1 MYLSQI
7 PLEQQGLTLLREM
20 LNRSEFIAI
29 DTETNGKDVRDGR
42 GICYG
47 VSVSD
52 GHTSMYL
59 PFRHRQLPEENL
71 DFHLYRPLLQ
81 ELLDTKKLIY
91 FNAKFDIVS
100 LGTLGLDTRHKEFFD
115 CMILAHLVDENR
127 PFAGKNLDAC
137 AKMYCGNGGKKVSEE
152 YAWCLKTYGYE
163 NMTASITSDYAATDA
178 LITYQLYMKLL
189 PYLRAEKLKEMW
201 EHKREFI
208 ELLIDMESE
217 GVLVDQDLCNEMA
230 ERGDREMERI
240 FFTLNTRNPASTRDL
255 EYLLI
260 DQLHL
265 PVVGRTPKG
274 KPSFNKR
281 AMELYDLMLER
292 SNNPLAKQV
301 FAYRGWQKSVSSN
314 YRPYVRLLSPDARL
328 RGNYFMHSTVT
339 GRLSC
344 KEPNLQQIPRE
355 GAKPWNGKMKK
366 CFIPKPGYVLLEGDY
381 KQLEFRLSASFA
393 KEPLLL
399 AAFHDPTRD
408 VFDEMSALLEME
420 RYEAKT
426 LEYTLSY
433 GGGIPRIMAAF
444 GVSESRAK
452 EIRDNHDRTYPN
464 LRKASTYAS
473 NYVVANK
480 KIPIWSGRYR
490 HFLSPKT
497 EAYKAY
503 NSLCQGG
510 AADIMERTMLRAAN
524 QGYNTDDCRMLLQ
537 VHDSII
543 WEVREDLAPEI
554 KPRLQA
560 VMEDVTPSF
569 GVPFNVDLHV
579 WGEAA

>member
-1 MYLSQI
+1 MMA
-7 PLEQQGLTLLREM
+7 T
-20 LNRSEFIAI
+20 SEYIAI
-29 DTETNGKDVRDGR
+29 DTETDGEDVRDGR

-100 LGTLGLDTRHKEFFD
+100 LGTLGLDARHKEFFD

-127 PFAGKNLDAC
+127 PFAGKKLDAC
-137 AKMYCGNGGKKVSEE
+137 AKMYCDNAGKKVSDE
-152 YAWCLKTYGYE
+152 YAWCLKTYGYY
-163 NMTASITSDYAATDA
+163 NMSASITADYAATDA
-178 LITYQLYMKLL
+178 LITYQLYMKLVPL
-189 PYLRAEKLKEMW
+189 LRSEKLKETW

-208 ELLIDMESE
+208 ELLIDIEAA

-240 FFTLNTRNPASTRDL
+240 FYTLNTRNPASTNDL

-260 DQLHL
+260 DQLNL
-265 PVVGRTPKG
+265 PVVKRTPKG
-274 KPSFNKR
+274 KPSFDKW

-301 FAYRGWQKSVSSN
+301 FAYRGWQKSCSSN
-314 YRPYVRLLSPDARL
+314 YRPYVSLLSPDDRL
-328 RGNYFMHSTVT
+328 RGNYLMHRTVT

-344 KEPNLQQIPRE
+344 QKPNLQQIPRAGE
-355 GAKPWNGKMKK
+355 KPWNGKMKK
-366 CFIPKPGYVLLEGDY
+366 CFIPRPGFVLLEGDY
-381 KQLEFRLSASFA
+381 SQLEFRLSASFA
-393 KEPLLL
+393 KEPKLLDT
-399 AAFHDPTRD
+399 FHDHTRD
-408 VFDEMSALLEME
+408 VFDEMSELLGMP

-444 GVSESRAK
+444 GVSEARAK

-464 LRKASTYAS
+464 LRRASNYAS
-473 NYVVANK
+473 NYVKANK

-490 HFLSPKT
+490 HFLYPKT
-497 EAYKAY
+497 EAHKAY

-510 AADIMERTMLRAAN
+510 AADIMERTMLRASS
-524 QGYNTDDCRMLLQ
+524 QGYNTSDCRMLLQ
-537 VHDSII
+537 VHDSIV
-543 WEVREDLAPEI
+543 WEVREDLAPELRPQL
-554 KPRLQA
+554 KA
-560 VMEDVTPSF
+560 VMEDVRPSF
-569 GVPFNVDLHV
+569 GVPFKVDLHE
-579 WGEAA
+579 WGAAA